1 MGREGKDSVFMRY
14 TCVLPFYLLFIYL
27 KREFFLFLAM
37 VKVVYILLKMFFLK
51 CRF

>member
-14 TCVLPFYLLFIYL
+14 TCVLPFYLFIYL
-27 KREFFLFLAM
+27 FKKRIFFVLGNGEGCLYSFKN
-37 VKVVYILLKMFFLK
+37 VFLK